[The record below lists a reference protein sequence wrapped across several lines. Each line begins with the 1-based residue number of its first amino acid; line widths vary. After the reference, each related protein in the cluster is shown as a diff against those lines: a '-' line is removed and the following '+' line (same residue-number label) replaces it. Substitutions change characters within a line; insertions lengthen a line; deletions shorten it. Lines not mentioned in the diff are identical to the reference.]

1 MTNDTP
7 NPTTPLPVPNTNLD
21 PNLETNLGTNFNPKK
36 ITNILIALAAIVLSV
51 SLFFALR
58 TPNNTSSL
66 AAQAEIATPIEV
78 ALTNGKPT
86 LMEFYAD
93 WCTSCQAMAGD
104 LAELKEEYKGQMNFV
119 MLNVDNGKWLP
130 EMVTYKVDGIPL
142 FVFLNEEGRA
152 IAQSLGEQPRSILTA
167 QLEALVAAQPLP
179 KTNPVGKT
187 SELETALEAAPVSK
201 TQAQLQKVIDP
212 RTHGS

>member
-7 NPTTPLPVPNTNLD
+7 NPTTTPLVPNTNLD
-21 PNLETNLGTNFNPKK
+21 PNLGTKFNPQK
-36 ITNILIALAAIVLSV
+36 ITNILIALAAIVLTV

-66 AAQAEIATPIEV
+66 AAQAEVATPLEV

-104 LAELKEEYKGQMNFV
+104 LAELKEEYQEQMNFV

-130 EMVTYKVDGIPL
+130 EMVTYKVDGIPM
-142 FVFLNEEGRA
+142 FVFLNEEGQA

-167 QLEALVAAQPLP
+167 QLESLIAAQPLP
-179 KTNPVGKT
+179 ETNPIGKT

-201 TQAQLQKVIDP
+201 TQAKLQKVIDP

>member
-7 NPTTPLPVPNTNLD
+7 NPTTPTPVPNTNLA
-21 PNLETNLGTNFNPKK
+21 PKLGTNFNPQK
-36 ITNILIALAAIVLSV
+36 ITNILIALAAIVLTV

-66 AAQAEIATPIEV
+66 AAQAEAATPLEV

-104 LAELKEEYKGQMNFV
+104 LAELKEEYQEQMNFV

-142 FVFLNEEGRA
+142 FVFLDQAGQA

-167 QLEALVAAQPLP
+167 QLEALIAAQPLP
-179 KTNPVGKT
+179 ESQPVGKV
-187 SELETALEAAPVSK
+187 SELETALETTPVAQP
-201 TQAQLQKVIDP
+201 QAKPQKVIDP

>member
-1 MTNDTP
+1 MNNDTP
-7 NPTTPLPVPNTNLD
+7 NPTTPTPVPNTNLD
-21 PNLETNLGTNFNPKK
+21 PKLGTNFNPQK
-36 ITNILIALAAIVLSV
+36 ITNILIALAAIVLTV

-66 AAQAEIATPIEV
+66 AAQAEVATPLEV

-104 LAELKEEYKGQMNFV
+104 LAELKKEYKEQMNFV

-142 FVFLNEEGRA
+142 FVFLDQEGQA

-167 QLEALVAAQPLP
+167 QLEALITAQPLP
-179 KTNPVGKT
+179 ESQPVGKV
-187 SELETALEAAPVSK
+187 SELETALEAAPE
-201 TQAQLQKVIDP
+201 ANPQKVIDP

>member
-7 NPTTPLPVPNTNLD
+7 NPTTPVSNTNLD
-21 PNLETNLGTNFNPKK
+21 PDLGNKFNPKK
-36 ITNILIALAAIVLSV
+36 ITNILIALAAIVLTV

-66 AAQAEIATPIEV
+66 AAQAEVATPLEV

-104 LAELKEEYKGQMNFV
+104 LAELKKEYKENLNFV

-142 FVFLNEEGRA
+142 FVFLDQEGQA
-152 IAQSLGEQPRSILTA
+152 IAQSLGEQPRSILSA
-167 QLEALVAAQPLP
+167 QLDALIAAQPLP
-179 KTNPVGKT
+179 ETNPVGRT
-187 SELETALEAAPVSK
+187 SELETALETAPVTK
-201 TQAQLQKVIDP
+201 PQKVIDP

>member
-7 NPTTPLPVPNTNLD
+7 NPTTPVSNTNLD
-21 PNLETNLGTNFNPKK
+21 PDLGNKFNPKK
-36 ITNILIALAAIVLSV
+36 ITNILIALAAIVLTV

-66 AAQAEIATPIEV
+66 AAQAEVATPLEV

-104 LAELKEEYKGQMNFV
+104 LAELKEEYKENLNFV

-142 FVFLNEEGRA
+142 FVFLDQQGQA

-167 QLEALVAAQPLP
+167 QLDALVTAQPLP
-179 KTNPVGKT
+179 ETNPVGRT
-187 SELETALEAAPVSK
+187 SELETALETAPVTK
-201 TQAQLQKVIDP
+201 PVTKPQKVIDP